1 MKYNFLKPILILTS
15 IFALLQLP
23 LQAQEQINERDVKK
37 LYQMMQGFY
46 SSEIQSLEDSSYYDI
61 RLKMVPMWTDFEGYW
76 LYVEQAMSDSEAKP
90 YRQRVYQLMLAN
102 DSTIESRVYTI
113 KNGEQY
119 YGDWKY
125 DNPLEGLTLDSLTE
139 RTGCSIWLHKN
150 PDGTFYG
157 STNRNDCESN
167 LRGATYATSKV
178 MITRQQLDSWDQGF
192 NDSGKQV
199 WGAVK
204 GPYQFRKISRF

>member
-1 MKYNFLKPILILTS
+1 MKYNFIKPILILTS
-15 IFALLQLP
+15 IFSLLQFP

-61 RLKMVPMWTDFEGYW
+61 RLKMVPMWNDFEGYW

-139 RTGCSIWLHKN
+139 RKGCSIWLHKD

-157 STNRNDCESN
+157 STNQNDCESN
-167 LRGATYATSKV
+167 LRGATYATSNV
-178 MITRQQLDSWDQGF
+178 VITRQQLDSWDQGF
-192 NDSGKQV
+192 NDAGKQV

-204 GPYQFRKISRF
+204 GPYQFRKISRL

>member
-1 MKYNFLKPILILTS
+1 MHFKFFKTILVFSSVFVL
-15 IFALLQLP
+15 FQFP
-23 LQAQEQINERDVKK
+23 LQAQTQINERDVKK
-37 LYQMMQGFY
+37 LYQIMQGFY
-46 SSEIQSLEDSSYYDI
+46 SSEIQSMEDSSYYDI
-61 RLKMVPMWTDFEGYW
+61 RLKMVPMWTEFEGYW
-76 LYVEQAMSDSEAKP
+76 LYVEQAMADSENKP
-90 YRQRVYQLMLAN
+90 YRQRVYQLLLAN

-139 RTGCSIWLHKN
+139 RKGCSIWLHKN
-150 PDGTFYG
+150 EDGSFYG
-157 STNRNDCESN
+157 STHNSDCESN
-167 LRGATYATSKV
+167 LRGATYATSNV

-199 WGAVK
+199 WGATK
-204 GPYQFRKISRF
+204 GPYQFQKIFRY

>member
-1 MKYNFLKPILILTS
+1 MKYNFLKPIRILTS
-15 IFALLQLP
+15 IFVLLQFP
-23 LQAQEQINERDVKK
+23 LLAQEQINERDVKK

-46 SSEIQSLEDSSYYDI
+46 SSEIQSFEDSSYYDI
-61 RLKMVPMWTDFEGYW
+61 CLKMVPMWTDFEGYW

-90 YRQRVYQLMLAN
+90 YRQRVYQLILAN

-139 RTGCSIWLHKN
+139 RKGCSIWLHKN
-150 PDGTFYG
+150 EDGSFYG
-157 STNRNDCESN
+157 TTNNSDCESN

-199 WGAVK
+199 WGATK
-204 GPYQFRKISRF
+204 GPYQFRKTSRF